1 MYGQREK
8 NSFIYINVLD
18 GALRTCRNKMVHLR
32 NSEVIDGAP
41 AEPSEFACRSPTS
54 EPTCDLRELVMGARP
69 GSEAMTDAAAVSGV
83 IARVLIITRTTTT
96 TTLGGKGR
104 TGAG

>member
-1 MYGQREK
+1 
-8 NSFIYINVLD
+8 
-18 GALRTCRNKMVHLR
+18 
-32 NSEVIDGAP
+32 
-41 AEPSEFACRSPTS
+41 
-54 EPTCDLRELVMGARP
+54 MGARP